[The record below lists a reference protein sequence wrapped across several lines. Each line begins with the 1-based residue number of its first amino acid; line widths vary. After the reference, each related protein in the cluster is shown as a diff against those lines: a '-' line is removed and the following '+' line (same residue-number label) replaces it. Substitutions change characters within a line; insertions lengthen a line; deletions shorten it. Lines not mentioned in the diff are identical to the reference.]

1 MNPAEPGL
9 PVDPGHAP
17 WTLRLMF
24 LAIGAWTA
32 SIAPFAAVI
41 LQAHGLSTVEI
52 GVLSAIAALAA
63 ALLVPAWGH
72 LADVVVGRTLA
83 FRLALAVAVASAV
96 ALLLP
101 LPAIVLAPLLASFTI
116 YPPLFLAL
124 GDALA
129 IGALRAPERQYG
141 AVRAIE
147 SLSFAV
153 GVIAA
158 GLLYDRAGYA
168 VVPIVAIGWALV
180 LTGLIGPVD
189 DPTRDPAVRERASR
203 HGGDALSGRF
213 GSISRALAIQP
224 RLWPVLG
231 VLTVVFIGLQGSVV
245 FVGIRIVD
253 LGGQPSDVALTFGI
267 ASFAEIPGL
276 MFAGWVGARIGLRGL
291 VVGACV
297 IYGLSIVSWGV
308 LPTPVA
314 INATRLLTG
323 VCFGALFA
331 ARVLVIARLLPV
343 ELQATGQTMLGA
355 ATSGL
360 GSALGAIFG
369 GIIYAVSGPTVY
381 FAVAGAMAIAG
392 GIGAWFVLHG
402 PVGGRLRATETL
414 EPAV

>member
-1 MNPAEPGL
+1 
-9 PVDPGHAP
+9 
-17 WTLRLMF
+17 MF

-32 SIAPFAAVI
+32 SIAPFVSVI

-52 GVLSAIAALAA
+52 GALSAVAALAA

-83 FRLALAVAVASAV
+83 FRLALGVAAASAV

-101 LPAIVLAPLLASFTI
+101 LPAMLLAPLLASFTI

-129 IGALRAPERQYG
+129 IGSLRAPERQYG
-141 AVRAIE
+141 AVRALE

-168 VVPIVAIGWALV
+168 AVPIVAIGWALL
-180 LTGLIGPVD
+180 LTGLLGPVD
-189 DPTRDPAVRERASR
+189 DPTRDPAVRERASG

-213 GSISRALAIQP
+213 GSISRAFAVQP

-231 VLTVVFIGLQGSVV
+231 VLTVAFMGLQGSVV

-267 ASFAEIPGL
+267 SSFAEIPGL
-276 MFAGWVGARIGLRGL
+276 MLAGWVGSRIGLRGL
-291 VVGACV
+291 VVAACV
-297 IYGLSIVSWGV
+297 IYGLCIVSWGV

-323 VCFGALFA
+323 VSYGALFA
-331 ARVLVIARLLPV
+331 ARVLVIARLLPS

-360 GSALGAIFG
+360 GTALGAILG
-369 GIIYAVSGPTVY
+369 GIVYAVFGPTAY
-381 FAVAGAMAIAG
+381 FAAAGAMAIGG

-402 PVGGRLRATETL
+402 PVGGRLRAAETL
-414 EPAV
+414 EVAVA

>member
-1 MNPAEPGL
+1 
-9 PVDPGHAP
+9 
-17 WTLRLMF
+17 MF

-32 SIAPFAAVI
+32 SIAPFVSVI

-52 GVLSAIAALAA
+52 GVLSAVAALGA
-63 ALLVPAWGH
+63 ALLIPAWGH

-83 FRLALAVAVASAV
+83 FRLALGVAIASAI

-116 YPPLFLAL
+116 YPTLFLAL

-141 AVRAIE
+141 AIRALE
-147 SLSFAV
+147 SLSFAI

-158 GLLYDRAGYA
+158 GLLYDQAGYA
-168 VVPIVAIGWALV
+168 VVPIVAIGLALL
-180 LTGLIGPVD
+180 LTGLLGPVD

-203 HGGDALSGRF
+203 HGGDALGGRF
-213 GSISRALAIQP
+213 GSISRALAVQP

-231 VLTVVFIGLQGSVV
+231 VLVVVFMGLQGSVV

-276 MFAGWVGARIGLRGL
+276 MFAGWVGSRIGLRGL
-291 VVGACV
+291 VVASCV
-297 IYGLSIVSWGV
+297 IYGLCIVSWGV
-308 LPTPVA
+308 LPSPAA

-323 VCFGALFA
+323 VCYGALFA
-331 ARVLVIARLLPV
+331 ARVLIIARLLPT

-360 GSALGAIFG
+360 GTALGAILG
-369 GIIYAVSGPTVY
+369 GVVYAVSGPTAY
-381 FAVAGAMAIAG
+381 FAFAGMLAILG

-402 PVGGRLRATETL
+402 TVGGRIRATETL
-414 EPAV
+414 EVAIA